1 MTFSIRPVSNF
12 PVPDAPAPRRPIQ
25 WQFGDVDVGRRNT
38 DIVNFASVVSADPL
52 GVTIGVGEQV
62 NVLTVGFGTEGG

>member
-25 WQFGDVDVGRRNT
+25 WQFNGVDIGRRNT
-38 DIVNFASVVSADPL
+38 DVVNFASADVL
-52 GVTIGVGEQV
+52 AVTIGVGEQV
-62 NVLTVGFGTEGG
+62 NVLTVGVGSAPAEG